1 MKNFLLATVLVA
13 SVTALSASPII
24 FFDNFS
30 GAPSGGVND
39 DTTTGSLIY
48 TGSPYTLTAG
58 SIDVNQGSFYGWLC
72 DSGSLDSGNCLDTTG
87 SGADGT
93 IQATVTF
100 PSAGQ
105 YMITVDLQG
114 WDDTVN
120 GGGPQS
126 TTVMITL
133 NGGTLGSSL
142 YSSSNFRSGTGGND
156 TYPLITGVFSV
167 AGPGTSLLTFQDTGV
182 NQSAAFAG
190 AILDAAQISAV
201 PEPATFVLAGA
212 ALLALAGLRKR
223 S

>member
-1 MKNFLLATVLVA
+1 MRTLLVATALVA
-13 SVTALSASPII
+13 SIGTISASPIV

-30 GAPSGGVND
+30 GAPGTGVND
-39 DTTTGSLIY
+39 DTTTGSVIY

-58 SIDVNQGSFYGWLC
+58 SIDVNSGTFYGWLC
-72 DSGSLDSGNCLDTTG
+72 DSGTLDSGNCLDTTG

-100 PSAGQ
+100 PSAGE
-105 YMITVDLQG
+105 YVLTVDLQG

-120 GGGPQS
+120 GGGGQT

-142 YSSSNFRSGTGGND
+142 YSSSNFRDGTGGND
-156 TYPLITGVFSV
+156 TYPLITATFNVS
-167 AGPGTSLLTFQDTGV
+167 GPGTSLLTFQDTGV

-190 AILDAAQISAV
+190 AILDAAQISAA